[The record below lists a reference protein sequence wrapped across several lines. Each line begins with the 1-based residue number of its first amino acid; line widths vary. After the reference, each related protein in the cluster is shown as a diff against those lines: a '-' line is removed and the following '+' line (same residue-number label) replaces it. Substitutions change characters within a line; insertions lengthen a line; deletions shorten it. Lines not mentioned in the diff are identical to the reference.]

1 MTDAGRNVRLFNFFL
16 SVKLVFFHLLT
27 KERLDPCN
35 QLKKEQLQTDNYNCQ
50 ISQIFLFCEHF
61 LTP

>member
-35 QLKKEQLQTDNYNCQ
+35 QLRQLAE
-50 ISQIFLFCEHF
+50 S
-61 LTP
+61 LTTLDVHC